1 MENGVIYNTTVIG
14 VPVFLEGDFYLASFK
29 SDSFKNEKGEDV
41 SYAWVKLSD
50 GFDSF
55 KVVAPN
61 DLKLDGVVL
70 RQKYHC
76 LFTVSEND
84 KKLRIV
90 GIYDIKK

>member
-1 MENGVIYNTTVIG
+1 MENGIYNKTVAG
-14 VPVFLEGDFYLASFK
+14 VPIFFEGDFYLSAFK
-29 SDSFKNEKGEDV
+29 SDSFTDENCKVINF
-41 SYAWVKLSD
+41 AWVKLSD

-61 DLKLDGVVL
+61 DLGLDGVAL

-76 LFTVSEND
+76 LFTIGEND

-90 GIYDIKK
+90 GLYDIKK